1 MIRGKSAGPEQ
12 TGALPMNL
20 ALGGDPRS
28 TLDGLAHVA
37 ANWYSTPITLI
48 RLNSVYFPSLAGV
61 YGPAGDWTKRE
72 ITICAHTFNS
82 EEPLVVQDLRKH
94 AEYGAS
100 LLVSGATG
108 IRFYAGWPI
117 RGPEGEFYGTV
128 CVLDKRPRHLNRKKL
143 KLLADVAHLAARVL
157 TRWLS
162 STGSPRPLMTFGTDE
177 QRYRALF
184 ENATDIVY
192 VHDLRGRLTAVNGT
206 MERMTGFT
214 REELLSMEVSEL
226 VIPEHR
232 QVINHMVL
240 EQFGGGIS
248 QNYELNFLTREGEPL
263 SLEVSGHLLFEQGR
277 PVGLLGFGRDV
288 SSQRKEANALLNAE
302 KKLDETAGLL
312 RSHRR
317 QLEELHRLTTSVH
330 VNRQA
335 AFDDY
340 VATGCRMLGLPTG
353 ILAEIHEDTCVVRA
367 CRSSD
372 TRIDQGF
379 TIPLRQTCFVTAVS
393 SGKTHW
399 YRRKRPIQSRSIIEP
414 MAAGFLTCTP
424 IYSCDRLFGVLCFA
438 DRAPHPSA
446 TTEGRE
452 KIVEVLATGLGNVLM
467 TEELRT
473 GRKRPRTKA
482 TGGTSL
488 RQALKNKE
496 FKLRFQ
502 PEVTADGAVV
512 AFEALLSWP
521 RPKQGHVPA
530 RLFISAAE
538 ETGLIVPIGSW
549 VLSEACR
556 WLASWEGKSVTPVRI
571 AANVSAVQFERPDF
585 VDLVART
592 LAAHGADAS
601 LLELEIT
608 ESAVLH
614 DVKYSAGT
622 ILRLRDLGVSV
633 CLDDF
638 GTGYS
643 SLSYLHQLPV
653 NILKIDRSFLVE
665 AHQKNTALHILRT
678 ITRLA
683 HRLDLLVVAE
693 GVETRTQFE
702 LIRRAGCDRFQGHL
716 FGRPV
721 SAATAAKLI
730 RSGRK
735 LILPDRGSSVRPT

>member
-1 MIRGKSAGPEQ
+1 VIRGKSAGPEPA
-12 TGALPMNL
+12 GNLPAGL
-20 ALGGDPRS
+20 VAGGDPGSALER
-28 TLDGLAHVA
+28 LARVA
-37 ANWYSTPITLI
+37 ASWYAAPITLI
-48 RLNSVYFPSLAGV
+48 RLNSVCFPSLAGV
-61 YGPAGDWTKRE
+61 YGPAGDWTRRE
-72 ITICAHTFNS
+72 ISICAHTFSS
-82 EEPLVVQDLRKH
+82 EEPLVVPDLRKH
-94 AEYGAS
+94 TEYGAS
-100 LLVSGATG
+100 LLVTGASG
-108 IRFYAGWPI
+108 IRFYAAWPI
-117 RGPEGEFYGTV
+117 RGPKGEFYGTV
-128 CVLDKRPRHLNRKKL
+128 CVLDRRPRHLNRKKL
-143 KLLADVAHLAARVL
+143 KILADVAHLAARVL
-157 TRWLS
+157 TEWLS
-162 STGSPRPLMTFGTDE
+162 STGSPRPLVTFEADE

-206 MERMTGFT
+206 MERMTGFS
-214 REELLSMEVSEL
+214 REELLTMEVSEL
-226 VIPEHR
+226 VVPEHR
-232 QVINHMVL
+232 EVISRMVL
-240 EQFGGGIS
+240 EQFGGGVS
-248 QNYELNFLTREGEPL
+248 QNYELDFLTRGGQPF

-288 SSQRKEANALLNAE
+288 TSRKKEANALLNAE

-312 RSHRR
+312 ESHRL
-317 QLEELHRLTTSVH
+317 QLEELHRLTTSAH
-330 VNRQA
+330 ENRQA

-340 VATGCRMLGLPTG
+340 VAAGCRMLGLPTG
-353 ILAEIHEDTCVVRA
+353 ILAEIREDSCVIVA
-367 CRSSD
+367 CESPD
-372 TRIDQGF
+372 TGVERGLTVPQ
-379 TIPLRQTCFVTAVS
+379 RQTCFAGAVS

-399 YRRKRPIQSRSIIEP
+399 YRRKRPIANRSIIEP

-424 IYSCDRLFGVLCFA
+424 IYSCDRLFGILCFA
-438 DRAPHPSA
+438 DRAPHSSTA
-446 TTEGRE
+446 TKGKK
-452 KIVEVLATGLGNVLM
+452 KIVEVLASGLGNFLM
-467 TEELRT
+467 AEELRT
-473 GRKRPRTKA
+473 GRKRARTA
-482 TGGTSL
+482 NTGGRGL
-488 RQALKNKE
+488 RRALENKE

-502 PEVTADGAVV
+502 PEVTPDGAVV
-512 AFEALLSWP
+512 ALEALLSWP
-521 RPKQGHVPA
+521 RPKRGHVPA
-530 RLFISAAE
+530 SLFIPAAE

-556 WLASWEGKSVTPVRI
+556 SIATWRKKAPAPVRI
-571 AANVSAVQFERPDF
+571 AVNVSAVQFERPDF

-614 DVKYSAGT
+614 DIKHSAGT

-665 AHQKNTALHILRT
+665 AHQTNTALHILRT

-683 HRLDLLVVAE
+683 HRLNLLVVGE
-693 GVETRTQFE
+693 GVETEAQLD

-721 SAATAAKLI
+721 SAATAAKLV

-735 LILPDRGSSVRPT
+735 LIPSRRRGSAHSA